1 MITWSQVPSPY
12 NTWFINTVI
21 IIMNERTARWLL
33 RWVWWEGGGG
43 IVAASYKK
51 VEVYFLVGSHS
62 FPSGCCGQKKAPL
75 SGASP
80 PQMSLSKKHL
90 RMHYGHA
97 PLPLQNSFFRVSCS
111 FGWKNSLCIN
121 LVWPHIFVLMHIQ
134 FRFLVTQ
141 KSCILHYF
149 VLRITGKRA

>member
-1 MITWSQVPSPY
+1 
-12 NTWFINTVI
+12 
-21 IIMNERTARWLL
+21 MNELL
-33 RWVWWEGGGG
+33 GGCCDGWGEEGG

-97 PLPLQNSFFRVSCS
+97 PLPPTKQLFQSLMFFWMEERPASISFDPIFL
-111 FGWKNSLCIN
+111 FLCISN
-121 LVWPHIFVLMHIQ
+121 FV
-134 FRFLVTQ
+134 FLLHK
-141 KSCILHYF
+141 KSCILLYLF
-149 VLRITGKRA
+149 LLLE